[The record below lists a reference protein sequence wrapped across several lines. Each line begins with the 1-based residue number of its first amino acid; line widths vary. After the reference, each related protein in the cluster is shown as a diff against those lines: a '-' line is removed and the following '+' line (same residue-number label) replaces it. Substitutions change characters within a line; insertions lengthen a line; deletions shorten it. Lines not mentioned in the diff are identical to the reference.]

1 LLLLLTSVAR
11 RSLATQPIEERTSFG
26 FRSSKQRSSQ
36 HGGTKQNCFC
46 TNHLNDSRRV
56 LGDRDFLP
64 QFTHKG
70 KTWIVLDLIKEA
82 KNWSFRKNDVPIMRD
97 VPPSETI
104 QLSFILEIL
113 ENRTLTEPD
122 RSDCTV

>member
-1 LLLLLTSVAR
+1 LGTVIVVGRLLLLLTSVAR
-11 RSLATQPIEERTSFG
+11 RATTTQPIEEWSGFG
-26 FRSSKQRSSQ
+26 FRSRKQRSRQ
-36 HGGTKQNCFC
+36 HGNAEQNCFC

-82 KNWSFRKNDVPIMRD
+82 KNWSFRKNNVPVMRD
-97 VPPSETI
+97 VTPSETI
-104 QLSFILEIL
+104 QLSSIVEIL
-113 ENRTLTEPD
+113 ENRTLT
-122 RSDCTV
+122 